1 MAKQNNDRTRKGR
14 RNSPSLEEALKILKP
29 HKGRDGIY
37 SMFQKNDKGDYTEVG
52 VYNYRTKKY
61 TLHRVDMID
70 TSAITEI
77 REVIKG
83 Q

>member
-1 MAKQNNDRTRKGR
+1 MAKQTDRPRRRK
-14 RNSPSLEEALKILKP
+14 NSPSLDEAIKLLKP
-29 HKGRDGIY
+29 YKGRDGIY
-37 SMFQKNDKGDYTEVG
+37 SMFSRNDKGDFTEIG

-61 TLHRVDMID
+61 TIYRSDMVDPKSLQD
-70 TSAITEI
+70 I